1 MATVYN
7 STVVTADPATV
18 WALVRDFNAL
28 PQWFPFIA
36 SSELREGDLP
46 DRVGAVR
53 KLKAHNGGVVQERL
67 LELSDPEMRLTFHT
81 FAGADLTLNYMGHMQ
96 VRPLTRG
103 GGSFFEFR
111 GVFDAA
117 DGDIEKA
124 SHWLQTYIFDPVF
137 TSFEALFNANVSD
150 PEAGGR
156 HDR

>member
-36 SSELREGDLP
+36 SSELGKGDLP
-46 DRVGAVR
+46 DKVGAVR
-53 KLKAHNGGVVQERL
+53 TLKAHNGGVVKERL

-81 FAGADLTLNYMGHMQ
+81 FAGAELTLHYKGHMQ

-117 DGDIEKA
+117 EGDVEKA
-124 SHWLQTYIFDPVF
+124 SHWLQMYIFDPVF

-150 PEAGGR
+150 PELGGR
-156 HDR
+156 HDG